1 MAALQPDSLDVSFN
15 FNTPTDNSAILS
27 DLLKQYEAG
36 AMSKKTLIELSPYTT
51 NAEAEMAQINAEAS
65 MAVDKT

>member
-36 AMSKKTLIELSPYTT
+36 AMSKKTLIELSPYTA
-51 NAEAEMAQINAEAS
+51 NAAAEMAQIEAEARET
-65 MAVDKT
+65 AAKT

>member
-1 MAALQPDSLDVSFN
+1 MSFN